1 MNESKK
7 CLGKVFFSSIFM
19 FVLIIFVSIS
29 AKELI
34 ESRLNKDQLLIFWRI
49 SEFLI
54 FISGA
59 SGIFSGMY
67 CVFKKFKLI

>member
-1 MNESKK
+1 MSESKK
-7 CLGKVFFSSIFM
+7 CLGKLFFLSIFI
-19 FVLIIFVSIS
+19 FVFIIFISIS
-29 AKELI
+29 ANEII
-34 ESRLNKDQLLIFWRI
+34 ENKLNKDELLMFWRV

-67 CVFKKFKLI
+67 CLFKKFKLI